1 MQNTEQISDEISL
14 KELIQK
20 LGEWW
25 RYLLSKWLVIIFCA
39 MMGGG
44 IGLLYAFVTKPDYKA
59 VVTFAL
65 EDDKQGGGGLSG
77 ALGLASSLGLDLGG
91 SAGGA
96 FSGANLIE
104 LMKSRKMVQKALL
117 STTEIGNSNMT
128 LGDLLLDMTGLKQ
141 KLVEKGI
148 WMGSHFLNGNAETNQ
163 LNLQQDSIIQILH
176 EKVTGSNGLLTVAQ
190 KDKKISIISVE
201 VKSEHELFSKVFA
214 ETIVKEVSDFYIE
227 TKSKKAKINVAILQK
242 QADSIRNELNQ
253 AITGVAVSS
262 DNTYNLNPA
271 LNVNRVPSTKKQ
283 VDVQANTAILTQ
295 LVTNLEMAKVTLMR
309 ETPLIQIIDRPTLPL
324 KKDKPGKLKSLILGG
339 ILAGFLALVFLIIQR
354 VGKQIMQ

>member
-1 MQNTEQISDEISL
+1 MEPEENIPDEISL
-14 KELIQK
+14 KKLILK
-20 LGEWW
+20 LREWW
-25 RYLLSKWLVIIFCA
+25 RYFLSRWVIILIA
-39 MMGGG
+39 GLLGGG
-44 IGLLYAFVTKPDYKA
+44 IGLTYAWLTKPSYQA

-65 EDDKQGGGGLSG
+65 EDDKGSGGGLSG
-77 ALGLASSLGLDLGG
+77 ALGLASSLGIDLGTN
-91 SAGGA
+91 AGGA

-117 STTEIGNSNMT
+117 STIEIGDTKMT
-128 LGDLLLDMTGLKQ
+128 LGDQLLEMSKMKS

-148 WMGSHFLNGNAETNQ
+148 WKGKQFYTVNAETNQ
-163 LNLQQDSIIQILH
+163 LNLQQDSVMHILH
-176 EKVTGSNGLLTVAQ
+176 EKVTGSGGLLTVAQ

-201 VKSEHELFSKVFA
+201 VNSNHELFSKAFA

-227 TKSKKAKINVAILQK
+227 TKSKKAKTNVAILQK

-309 ETPLIQIIDRPTLPL
+309 ETPLIQLIDRPTLPL
-324 KKDKPGKLKSLILGG
+324 KKEKLAKLKFLILGG
-339 ILAGFLALVFLIIQR
+339 LLAGFLAIVFLIIQR
-354 VGKQIMQ
+354 IGKQIMQ